1 MELESY
7 HLINKI
13 LQALNNKNKVGCLFC
28 DLEKAFDCVN
38 LTILLSKL
46 QFYGITENMYKLIR
60 SYLENGDQ
68 RVLHSGKLSHV
79 SICN

>member
-1 MELESY
+1 MELASY
-7 HLINKI
+7 NLTNKI
-13 LQALNNKNKVGCLFC
+13 LQASNNKIKVGGIF

-38 LTILLSKL
+38 HTFLLSKL

-68 RVLHSGKLSHV
+68 RVLLSGELSHINT
-79 SICN
+79 SN